1 MRHGLV
7 GGVGGVEPGQI
18 CILRLCAVVWSFDS
32 KVLASSGDSKG
43 EERGLYK
50 ALGHKEF
57 ASVCAAT
64 NFETG
69 PFRFWLHPCEHGRR
83 DGTQKCTYLR

>member
-1 MRHGLV
+1 VRHGLV

-50 ALGHKEF
+50 ASRHKELRLF
-57 ASVCAAT
+57 V
-64 NFETG
+64 
-69 PFRFWLHPCEHGRR
+69 HPQTSKLVRSGFGYTRVNTAGGAEH
-83 DGTQKCTYLR
+83 KNVHI

>member
-43 EERGLYK
+43 EERGLYREDYIK
-50 ALGHKEF
+50 
-57 ASVCAAT
+57 S
-64 NFETG
+64 
-69 PFRFWLHPCEHGRR
+69 
-83 DGTQKCTYLR
+83 LRLRESLFIE